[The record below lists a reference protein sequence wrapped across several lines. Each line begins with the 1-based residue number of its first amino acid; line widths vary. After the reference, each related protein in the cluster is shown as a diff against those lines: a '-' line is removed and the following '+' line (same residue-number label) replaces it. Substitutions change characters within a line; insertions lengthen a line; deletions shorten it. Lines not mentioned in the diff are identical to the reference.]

1 MKFVIAVVFTILGA
15 TLSSHFKDIRPIIQS
30 VRMETRALL
39 SMPRIEPKPFFQ
51 DTIQSVETTCPPT
64 DRTLTIVAGGQSNA
78 GNYNSA
84 QSKTEAS
91 DQVYVFFRGKCYVAK
106 DPVLGADGIKGSLW
120 PLMGASIAKKL
131 KQPVL
136 LIVNA
141 AGGTRYLDWTD
152 PHAPYLPRL
161 KAEIMAARERGY
173 EPSLVLWHQ
182 GESDALVERSA
193 SEIQS
198 DLQALVDQIL
208 AEAPKAQM
216 YLFNV
221 SRCVGPKRPYDSQS
235 VREAQSRLAALDSR
249 VHLGMDTDQL
259 GDDYRWDKC
268 HFNKFGRERII
279 DMALPKIGE
288 LLSAN

>member
-1 MKFVIAVVFTILGA
+1 
-15 TLSSHFKDIRPIIQS
+15 
-30 VRMETRALL
+30 
-39 SMPRIEPKPFFQ
+39 
-51 DTIQSVETTCPPT
+51 
-64 DRTLTIVAGGQSNA
+64 
-78 GNYNSA
+78 
-84 QSKTEAS
+84 
-91 DQVYVFFRGKCYVAK
+91 
-106 DPVLGADGIKGSLW
+106 
-120 PLMGASIAKKL
+120 
-131 KQPVL
+131 
-136 LIVNA
+136 
-141 AGGTRYLDWTD
+141 
-152 PHAPYLPRL
+152 
-161 KAEIMAARERGY
+161 
-173 EPSLVLWHQ
+173 VLWHQ